1 MTKKKLLGIILCA
14 MLVLLCAVPAMAA
27 DNEPS
32 ELDTTVGLDL
42 TKKVEGE
49 IVYTTDEGGT
59 ITVAK
64 DDDKGVV
71 VTLDN
76 ADVYM
81 SVDDVPCINYDST
94 VNGDKLTIVVKGD
107 CALNGA
113 TGIMTDDAFN
123 GTIELTGDGYLFM
136 RGRNDDV
143 ADITAKNATVNI
155 SGGQYYLEAAH
166 GIIADKVNIS
176 DSMVVFDVYY
186 DAIASKD
193 NDGFKAIGEIK
204 VANSDVYIY
213 SYIAPSI
220 ESDNLILTNNASVT
234 SNNMVNL
241 RGLVVNGAQLNA
253 LVCFSD
259 TAGVTNVYGN
269 AVLDGTLTVEDEGS
283 LVLNYGAALT
293 VRNNATLVINDL
305 KALDNKDG
313 AIINNDGKIVV
324 PHGTDLK
331 GLPLNGGCGTVTVLG
346 DKDDPTSTNQI
357 YAMDGTALRLVSISL
372 TESNGDLAKDG
383 YCYDS
388 NTKVLTLENVLV
400 SAIDQLPSGDITIKI
415 KGTVVFECAI
425 NSSENTNSILITDD
439 NDKNASLIMQKTRN
453 ITVLSVQ
460 EIENDAQGE
469 IDTYNSNL
477 TIENITAQLGLIR
490 GGGNQ
495 KLIIKDADITA
506 AEIDWAASGGVEVI
520 NSNITVNKAERYGR
534 IFAHR
539 ISMDDK
545 SVITFKDA
553 TLGSYSR
560 EGLKGITDYLPNGY
574 SVGKPEAS
582 AADDYVLDENGEQA
596 DNFVLKARS
605 SSSALKTY
613 TITLEKTGNGT
624 LASDRS
630 SESQGATVV
639 ITAKGSLNK
648 ISAKDLTGAA
658 VTLTDLGAGRYSFNM
673 PAANVTVSA
682 AFSGTD
688 STIGGG
694 TTGGN
699 TEKDTL
705 VMKMIIGSTVYT
717 VNDKAYNGDAAPVI
731 IDDRTLVPIRV
742 ITETCGGSA
751 EWVNAT
757 RTVTLKI
764 DNKTITM
771 QIGKTLDKYGVAP
784 MIIGDRTY
792 VPIRFVADELG
803 ATTLW
808 LEQTKTVVIEK

>member
-742 ITETCGGSA
+742 ITETCGG
-751 EWVNAT
+751 
-757 RTVTLKI
+757 
-764 DNKTITM
+764 
-771 QIGKTLDKYGVAP
+771 
-784 MIIGDRTY
+784 
-792 VPIRFVADELG
+792 
-803 ATTLW
+803 
-808 LEQTKTVVIEK
+808 

>member
-42 TKKVEGE
+42 TQKIEGE
-49 IVYTTDEGGT
+49 TVYAADGGS
-59 ITVAK
+59 ITV
-64 DDDKGVV
+64 
-71 VTLDN
+71 T
-76 ADVYM
+76 
-81 SVDDVPCINYDST
+81 
-94 VNGDKLTIVVKGD
+94 
-107 CALNGA
+107 
-113 TGIMTDDAFN
+113 
-123 GTIELTGDGYLFM
+123 
-136 RGRNDDV
+136 
-143 ADITAKNATVNI
+143 
-155 SGGQYYLEAAH
+155 
-166 GIIADKVNIS
+166 
-176 DSMVVFDVYY
+176 
-186 DAIASKD
+186 
-193 NDGFKAIGEIK
+193 
-204 VANSDVYIY
+204 
-213 SYIAPSI
+213 
-220 ESDNLILTNNASVT
+220 
-234 SNNMVNL
+234 
-241 RGLVVNGAQLNA
+241 
-253 LVCFSD
+253 
-259 TAGVTNVYGN
+259 
-269 AVLDGTLTVEDEGS
+269 
-283 LVLNYGAALT
+283 
-293 VRNNATLVINDL
+293 
-305 KALDNKDG
+305 
-313 AIINNDGKIVV
+313 
-324 PHGTDLK
+324 
-331 GLPLNGGCGTVTVLG
+331 
-346 DKDDPTSTNQI
+346 KDDPTSLAQL
-357 YAMDGTALRLVSISL
+357 YAMDGTELRLANIAL

-383 YCYDS
+383 YCYNS
-388 NTKVLTLENVLV
+388 NTKVITLENVLV

-425 NSSENTNSILITDD
+425 NAAENTNKILITDD
-439 NDKNASLIMQKTRN
+439 NDKNAKLIMVKARN
-453 ITVLSVQ
+453 ITVLSAQ
-460 EIENDAQGE
+460 EIENGARGE
-469 IDTYNSNL
+469 INTYNSGLN
-477 TIENITAQLGLIR
+477 IENITAQIGTIS

-495 KLIIKDADITA
+495 KLIIKNADITA
-506 AEIDWAASGGVEVI
+506 AEIDWTASGGVEVI
-520 NSNITVNKAERYGR
+520 NSNVTVNDVESYGR
-534 IFAHR
+534 IFVYS

-553 TLGSYSR
+553 FLSAYAG
-560 EGLKGITDYLPNGY
+560 GLEEIKNYLPKGY
-574 SVGKPEAS
+574 SIGKPWEN

-613 TITLEKTGNGT
+613 TITLEKTGNGM

-699 TEKDTL
+699 TAKDTL

-731 IDDRTLVPIRV
+731 IDDRILVPIRV
-742 ITETCGGSA
+742 INETFGGSA
-751 EWVNAT
+751 AWDNAT

>member
-1 MTKKKLLGIILCA
+1 MTKKKLLGIFLCA

-259 TAGVTNVYGN
+259 IAGVTNVYGN

-400 SAIDQLPSGDITIKI
+400 LYIDNLPADDITIKI

-425 NSSENTNSILITDD
+425 NAAENTNRILITDD
-439 NDKNASLIMQKTRN
+439 NDKNAKLIMVKARN
-453 ITVLSVQ
+453 ITVLSAQ
-460 EIENDAQGE
+460 EIENGARGE
-469 IDTYNSNL
+469 INTYNSGLN
-477 TIENITAQLGLIR
+477 IENITAQIGTIS

-495 KLIIKDADITA
+495 KLIIKNADITA
-506 AEIDWAASGGVEVI
+506 AEIDWTASGGVEVI
-520 NSNITVNKAERYGR
+520 NSNVTVNDVESYGR
-534 IFAHR
+534 IFVNS

-545 SVITFKDA
+545 SVIIFNNANLT
-553 TLGSYSR
+553 SYAG
-560 EGLKGITDYLPNGY
+560 GLDGITDYLPKGY
-574 SVGKPEAS
+574 SIGKPWEN

-613 TITLEKTGNGT
+613 TITLEKTGNGM

-630 SESQGATVV
+630 RESQGTTVV

-699 TEKDTL
+699 TAKDTL

-717 VNDKAYNGDAAPVI
+717 VNDKAYNGDAAPVS
-731 IDDRTLVPIRV
+731 IDDRILVPIRV
-742 ITETCGGSA
+742 INETFGGSA
-751 EWVNAT
+751 AWDNAT